1 MFNLIPL
8 ELLLNDMFGI
18 VVDKA
23 QNGKEAVTMFS
34 KNLNKQCCK
43 TQYRIVLMDLNMPI
57 MDGYEA
63 TL

>member
-1 MFNLIPL
+1 
-8 ELLLNDMFGI
+8 MFGI

-43 TQYRIVLMDLNMPI
+43 AQYRIVLMDLNMPI